1 MTSGFRDKV
10 MEKAEIDLSAE
21 RRVGAYSLSAIA
33 AAIEE
38 AYGIKLVEIRAKG
51 KGRAISKGRK
61 VFSQV
66 AKAYGYKGKEIAAY
80 TRKDPAII
88 TRYLKDKT
96 VHKIEAEKVIEILKR
111 GPNVNRQA

>member
-1 MTSGFRDKV
+1 
-10 MEKAEIDLSAE
+10 L
-21 RRVGAYSLSAIA
+21 AIA

-38 AYGIKLVEIRAKG
+38 AYGIKLTEIRSKG
-51 KGRAISKGRK
+51 KGRVISTGK

-66 AKAYGYKGKEIAAY
+66 ARAYGYKGKEIAAY

-96 VHKIEAEKVIEILKR
+96 EHKIEAEKVIEILKR
-111 GPNVNRQA
+111 EPNVNRQA